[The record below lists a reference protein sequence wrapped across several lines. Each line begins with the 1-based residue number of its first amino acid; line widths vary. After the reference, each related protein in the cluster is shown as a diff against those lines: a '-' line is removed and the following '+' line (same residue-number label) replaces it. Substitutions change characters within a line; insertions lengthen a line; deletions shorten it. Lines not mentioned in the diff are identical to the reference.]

1 MSPHRTSNRPCD
13 SYRAHRIERYLPRLF
28 LHRIFL
34 HRISRALRC
43 LLLLFAL
50 GAGHTACG
58 LRCHAQSLSD
68 RIEPLIAK
76 HAGKVCVAIKHLE
89 TGEAFL
95 HRPQEVVPTASLIK
109 FPVMIEYYRQVD
121 AGMLSGD
128 RMVTLT
134 QEDKVPGSGI
144 LTDHFLNSTV
154 LPLETIN
161 HLMITYSD
169 NTATNLVL
177 DQIGIANVAKTMQ
190 QLGLPETQ
198 IHSKVFRRDTSIAQ
212 DRSQKYGLGSTTAAD
227 MLSLLEQLHARKLVS
242 QQASD
247 RMMTHLLSC
256 DDKTKLLR
264 FLPKEVKGY
273 HKTGAVNECRTD
285 AGLFETPSGWIVM
298 VCLTCENQD
307 KSWGDSNAAEIL
319 CGRIAQ
325 ETYEHFHPIPQDQF
339 QSQELKLGANGPLV
353 EALQLALN
361 EKLSPTPNLSVDGDF
376 GGMTEQAVARF
387 RRENGLEEIG
397 VVDASVWERLGEI
410 ELNPA
415 PTQAIETLSELLPND
430 FSDGVPSVSC
440 KAWALG
446 DARTG
451 KLLAGDRQDEP
462 LDIAS
467 TTKMMTAL
475 LIAQEFQS
483 DPSLLVQSITF
494 SKRADQTP
502 GSSSTVRA
510 GESIRLKDA
519 FYGLMLPSGN
529 DASVALAE
537 WYGQRKVAGERKLD
551 PLNLFVDAMNEQASK
566 LGMSHSTFRNPH
578 GITHPEH
585 KSSCVDLITLA
596 RELMKFPFVMEVVQT
611 RRYSCLVKGQEGYTR
626 RLSWTNSNQLLDRQG
641 YLGFKT
647 GTTDAAGA
655 CLVSLSHH
663 QDTET
668 IAVVLGSS
676 GSAARYSDSRNLHRW
691 SWTLDR
697 K

>member
-1 MSPHRTSNRPCD
+1 MIHPPN
-13 SYRAHRIERYLPRLF
+13 ARY
-28 LHRIFL
+28 
-34 HRISRALRC
+34 
-43 LLLLFAL
+43 LFAL
-50 GAGHTACG
+50 R
-58 LRCHAQSLSD
+58 LRWAVRILCALAAWQLATEPPAHAQSLSE

-76 HAGKVCVAIKHLE
+76 HQGTVCVAIKHLA
-89 TGEAFL
+89 TGETFF

-121 AGMLSGD
+121 AGKLSGD

-144 LTDHFLNSTV
+144 LTDHFANSSV

-161 HLMITYSD
+161 HLMIAFSD

-242 QQASD
+242 PEASE
-247 RMMTHLLSC
+247 RMLTHLLSC

-264 FLPKEVKGY
+264 FLPKEIKGY
-273 HKTGAVNECRTD
+273 HKTGAVNESRTD
-285 AGLFETPSGWIVM
+285 AGLLDTPSGWIAM
-298 VCLTCENQD
+298 VCLTSENQD

-325 ETYEHFHPIPQDQF
+325 ETYEHFHPIPQDQVEP
-339 QSQELKLGANGPLV
+339 QVLKLGANGPLV
-353 EALQLALN
+353 EALQSALN
-361 EKLSPTPNLSVDGDF
+361 QKLNPSPNLSVDGDF

-387 RRENGLEEIG
+387 RSENGLDAVG
-397 VVDASVWERLGEI
+397 FVDSKVWDKLGEI
-410 ELNPA
+410 SLDPNPI
-415 PTQAIETLSELLPND
+415 PTPEPLAELLP
-430 FSDGVPSVSC
+430 SDANGTPIVSC
-440 KAWALG
+440 KAWAVA

-451 KLLAGDRQDEP
+451 KIIAGDRQDVP

-467 TTKMMTAL
+467 TTKMMTVL
-475 LIAQEFQS
+475 LIAKEIQN
-483 DPSLLVQSITF
+483 DPNVLEESISF
-494 SKRADQTP
+494 SKRADQTI
-502 GSSSTVRA
+502 GSSATVRA

-519 FYGLMLPSGN
+519 LYGLMLPSGN

-537 WYGQRKVAGERKLD
+537 WYGLRKGAAERKLD
-551 PLNLFVDAMNEQASK
+551 PLNLFIDAMNEQATELK
-566 LGMSHSTFRNPH
+566 MNQSTFRNTH
-578 GITHPEH
+578 GLTHPEH
-585 KSSCVDLITLA
+585 KSSCADLITLA
-596 RELMKFPFVMEVVQT
+596 RELMKFPLVMEIVQT
-611 RRYSCLVKGQEGYTR
+611 RQYSCTVKGQEGYTR
-626 RLSWTNSNQLLDRQG
+626 RLNWTNTNQLLDRQG

-655 CLVSLSHH
+655 CLVSLSRME
-663 QDTET
+663 DNET
-668 IAVVLGSS
+668 IVVVLGSS

-697 K
+697 N

>member
-1 MSPHRTSNRPCD
+1 MIHPPN
-13 SYRAHRIERYLPRLF
+13 ARY
-28 LHRIFL
+28 
-34 HRISRALRC
+34 
-43 LLLLFAL
+43 LFAL
-50 GAGHTACG
+50 R
-58 LRCHAQSLSD
+58 LRWAVPLLCALAAWQLAPEPPALAQSLSE

-76 HAGKVCVAIKHLE
+76 HQGTVCVAIKHLA
-89 TGEAFL
+89 TGETFF
-95 HRPQEVVPTASLIK
+95 HRPQDVVPTASLIK

-121 AGMLSGD
+121 AGKLSGD

-144 LTDHFLNSTV
+144 LTDHFANSSV

-161 HLMITYSD
+161 HLMIAFSD

-242 QQASD
+242 PEASE
-247 RMMTHLLSC
+247 RMLAHLLSC

-264 FLPKEVKGY
+264 FLPKEIKGY
-273 HKTGAVNECRTD
+273 HKTGAVNESRTD
-285 AGLFETPSGWIVM
+285 AGLLDTPSGWIAM
-298 VCLTCENQD
+298 VCLTSENQD
-307 KSWGDSNAAEIL
+307 KSWGDSNTAEIL

-325 ETYEHFHPIPQDQF
+325 ETYEHFHPIPHDQLE
-339 QSQELKLGANGPLV
+339 SQELKLGANGPLV
-353 EALQLALN
+353 EALQTALN
-361 EKLSPTPNLSVDGDF
+361 QKLNPSPNLSVDGDF

-387 RRENGLEEIG
+387 RSENGLDAVG
-397 VVDASVWERLGEI
+397 LVDSKVWDKLGEI
-410 ELNPA
+410 SLDPNPI
-415 PTQAIETLSELLPND
+415 PTPEPLAELLP
-430 FSDGVPSVSC
+430 SDANGTPILSC
-440 KAWALG
+440 KAWAVA

-451 KLLAGDRQDEP
+451 RILAGDRQDVP

-467 TTKMMTAL
+467 TTKMMTVL
-475 LIAQEFQS
+475 LIAKEIQN
-483 DPSLLVQSITF
+483 DPNVLEESISF
-494 SKRADQTP
+494 SKRADQTI
-502 GSSSTVRA
+502 GSSATVRA

-519 FYGLMLPSGN
+519 LYGLMLPSGN

-537 WYGQRKVAGERKLD
+537 WYGLRKGAAERKLD
-551 PLNLFVDAMNEQASK
+551 PLKLFIDAMNEQATELK
-566 LGMSHSTFRNPH
+566 MNQSTFRNTH
-578 GITHPEH
+578 GLTHPEH
-585 KSSCVDLITLA
+585 KSSCADLITLA
-596 RELMKFPFVMEVVQT
+596 RELMKFPLVMEIVQT
-611 RRYSCLVKGQEGYTR
+611 RQYSCTVKGQEGYTR
-626 RLSWTNSNQLLDRQG
+626 RLSWTNTNQLLDRQG

-655 CLVSLSHH
+655 CLVSLSRIE
-663 QDTET
+663 DNET
-668 IAVVLGSS
+668 IVVVLGSS

-697 K
+697 N

>member
-1 MSPHRTSNRPCD
+1 MIHPPN
-13 SYRAHRIERYLPRLF
+13 ARY
-28 LHRIFL
+28 
-34 HRISRALRC
+34 
-43 LLLLFAL
+43 LFAL
-50 GAGHTACG
+50 RFRWAVRLLCA
-58 LRCHAQSLSD
+58 LAAWQLVPEPPAHAQSLSE

-76 HAGKVCVAIKHLE
+76 HQGTVCVAIKHLA
-89 TGEAFL
+89 TGETFF

-121 AGMLSGD
+121 AGKLSGD

-144 LTDHFLNSTV
+144 LTDHFANSSV

-161 HLMITYSD
+161 HLMIAFSD

-190 QLGLPETQ
+190 QFGLPETQ

-242 QQASD
+242 PEASE
-247 RMMTHLLSC
+247 RMLAHLLSC

-264 FLPKEVKGY
+264 FLPKEIKGY
-273 HKTGAVNECRTD
+273 HKTGAVNESRTD
-285 AGLFETPSGWIVM
+285 AGLLDTPSGWIAM
-298 VCLTCENQD
+298 VCLTSENQD

-325 ETYEHFHPIPQDQF
+325 ETYEHFHPIPQDQVEP
-339 QSQELKLGANGPLV
+339 QELKLGANGPLV
-353 EALQLALN
+353 EALQTALN
-361 EKLSPTPNLSVDGDF
+361 QKLNPSPNLSVDGDF

-387 RRENGLEEIG
+387 RSENGLDAVG
-397 VVDASVWERLGEI
+397 LVDSKVWDKLGEI
-410 ELNPA
+410 SLDPNPV
-415 PTQAIETLSELLPND
+415 PTPEPLAELLP
-430 FSDGVPSVSC
+430 SDANGTPIVSC
-440 KAWALG
+440 KAWAVA

-451 KLLAGDRQDEP
+451 RIIAGDRQDVP

-475 LIAQEFQS
+475 LIAKEIQN
-483 DPSLLVQSITF
+483 DPNVLEESISF
-494 SKRADQTP
+494 SKRADQTI
-502 GSSSTVRA
+502 GSSATVRA

-519 FYGLMLPSGN
+519 LYGLMLPSGN

-537 WYGQRKVAGERKLD
+537 WYGLRKSAAERKLD
-551 PLNLFVDAMNEQASK
+551 PLKLFIDAMNEQANELK
-566 LGMSHSTFRNPH
+566 MNQSTFRNTH
-578 GITHPEH
+578 GLTHPEH
-585 KSSCVDLITLA
+585 KSSCADLITLA
-596 RELMKFPFVMEVVQT
+596 RELMKFPLVMEIVQT
-611 RRYSCLVKGQEGYTR
+611 RQYSCTVKGQEGYTR
-626 RLSWTNSNQLLDRQG
+626 RLSWTNTNQLLDRQG

-663 QDTET
+663 QQTET
-668 IAVVLGSS
+668 IVVVLGSS

-697 K
+697 N

>member
-1 MSPHRTSNRPCD
+1 MTHHLSTRYFFPLNFFTLSLRWAVGLLCALAACQVAHVSP
-13 SYRAHRIERYLPRLF
+13 A
-28 LHRIFL
+28 
-34 HRISRALRC
+34 
-43 LLLLFAL
+43 
-50 GAGHTACG
+50 
-58 LRCHAQSLSD
+58 HAQSLSE

-76 HAGKVCVAIKHLE
+76 HQGTVCVAVKHLA
-89 TGEAFL
+89 TGETFF

-121 AGMLSGD
+121 AGKLSGD

-144 LTDHFLNSTV
+144 LTDHFANSSV

-161 HLMITYSD
+161 HLMIAFSD

-177 DQIGIANVAKTMQ
+177 DQIGIPNVAKTMQ

-242 QQASD
+242 PEASE
-247 RMMTHLLSC
+247 RMLTHLFSC

-264 FLPKEVKGY
+264 FLPKEIKGY
-273 HKTGAVNECRTD
+273 HKTGAVNESRTD
-285 AGLFETPSGWIVM
+285 AGLFDTPSGWIAM
-298 VCLTCENQD
+298 VCLTSENQD

-325 ETYEHFHPIPQDQF
+325 ETYEHFHPIPQDHVEPQV
-339 QSQELKLGANGPLV
+339 LKLGANGPLV
-353 EALQLALN
+353 EALQSALN
-361 EKLSPTPNLSVDGDF
+361 QKLNPSPNLSVDGDF

-387 RRENGLEEIG
+387 RSENGLDAVG
-397 VVDASVWERLGEI
+397 LVDSKVWDKLGEI
-410 ELNPA
+410 SLDPNPI
-415 PTQAIETLSELLPND
+415 PTPEPLAELLP
-430 FSDGVPSVSC
+430 SDANGTPIVSC
-440 KAWALG
+440 KAWAVA

-451 KLLAGDRQDEP
+451 RILAGDRQDVP

-475 LIAQEFQS
+475 LIAKEIQN
-483 DPSLLVQSITF
+483 DPSVLEESIAF
-494 SKRADQTP
+494 SQRADQTI
-502 GSSSTVRA
+502 GSSATVRA

-519 FYGLMLPSGN
+519 LYGLMLPSGN

-537 WYGQRKVAGERKLD
+537 WYGLRKGAAERKLD
-551 PLNLFVDAMNEQASK
+551 PLKLFIDAMNEQSTELK
-566 LGMSHSTFRNPH
+566 MNQSTFRNTH
-578 GITHPEH
+578 GLTHTEH
-585 KSSCVDLITLA
+585 KSSCADLITLA
-596 RELMKFPFVMEVVQT
+596 RELMKFPLVMEIVQT
-611 RRYSCLVKGQEGYTR
+611 RQYSCTVKGQEGYTR
-626 RLSWTNSNQLLDRQG
+626 RVSWTNTNQLLDRQG

-655 CLVSLSHH
+655 CLVSLSRH
-663 QDTET
+663 QETET
-668 IAVVLGSS
+668 IVVVLGSS

-697 K
+697 N

>member
-1 MSPHRTSNRPCD
+1 MIHPHN
-13 SYRAHRIERYLPRLF
+13 ARYLFAQRLRWAVG
-28 LHRIFL
+28 LL
-34 HRISRALRC
+34 CAL
-43 LLLLFAL
+43 A
-50 GAGHTACG
+50 ACQVAHVSPA
-58 LRCHAQSLSD
+58 HAQSLSE

-76 HAGKVCVAIKHLE
+76 HQGTVCVAIKHLA
-89 TGEAFL
+89 TGETLF

-121 AGMLSGD
+121 AGKLSGD

-144 LTDHFLNSTV
+144 LTDHFANSSV

-161 HLMITYSD
+161 HLMIAFSD

-242 QQASD
+242 PEASE
-247 RMMTHLLSC
+247 RMLTHLLSC

-264 FLPKEVKGY
+264 FLPKEIKGY
-273 HKTGAVNECRTD
+273 HKTGAVNESRTD
-285 AGLFETPSGWIVM
+285 AGLFDTPSGWIAM
-298 VCLTCENQD
+298 VCLTSENQD

-325 ETYEHFHPIPQDQF
+325 ETYEHFHPIPHDQLEP
-339 QSQELKLGANGPLV
+339 QELKLGANGPLV
-353 EALQLALN
+353 EALQTALN
-361 EKLSPTPNLSVDGDF
+361 QKLNPSPNLSVDGDF

-387 RRENGLEEIG
+387 RSENGLDAVG
-397 VVDASVWERLGEI
+397 LVDSKVWDKLGEI
-410 ELNPA
+410 SLDPNPI
-415 PTQAIETLSELLPND
+415 PTPEPLAELLP
-430 FSDGVPSVSC
+430 SDANGTPIVSC
-440 KAWALG
+440 KAWAVA

-451 KLLAGDRQDEP
+451 KIIAGDRQDVP

-467 TTKMMTAL
+467 TTKMMTVL
-475 LIAQEFQS
+475 LIAKEIQN
-483 DPSLLVQSITF
+483 DPNVLEESISF
-494 SKRADQTP
+494 SKRADQTI
-502 GSSSTVRA
+502 GSSATVRA

-519 FYGLMLPSGN
+519 LYGLMLPSGN

-537 WYGQRKVAGERKLD
+537 WYGLRKGAAERKLD
-551 PLNLFVDAMNEQASK
+551 PLKLFIDAMNEQATQ
-566 LGMSHSTFRNPH
+566 LQMNQSTFRNTH
-578 GITHPEH
+578 GLTHPEH
-585 KSSCVDLITLA
+585 KSSCADLITLA
-596 RELMKFPFVMEVVQT
+596 RELMKFPLVMEIVQT
-611 RRYSCLVKGQEGYTR
+611 RQYSCTVKGQEGYTR
-626 RLSWTNSNQLLDRQG
+626 RLSWTNTNQLLDRQG

-655 CLVSLSHH
+655 CLVSLSRLE
-663 QDTET
+663 DNET

-691 SWTLDR
+691 SWSLDR
-697 K
+697 N

>member
-1 MSPHRTSNRPCD
+1 MIHPPN
-13 SYRAHRIERYLPRLF
+13 ARY
-28 LHRIFL
+28 
-34 HRISRALRC
+34 
-43 LLLLFAL
+43 LFAL
-50 GAGHTACG
+50 R
-58 LRCHAQSLSD
+58 LRWAVRLLCALAAWQLAPEPPAHAQSLSE

-76 HAGKVCVAIKHLE
+76 HQGTVCVAIKHLA
-89 TGEAFL
+89 TGETFF

-121 AGMLSGD
+121 AGKLSGD

-144 LTDHFLNSTV
+144 LTDHFANSSV

-161 HLMITYSD
+161 HLMIAFSD

-242 QQASD
+242 PEASE
-247 RMMTHLLSC
+247 RMLAHLLSC

-264 FLPKEVKGY
+264 FLPKEIKGY
-273 HKTGAVNECRTD
+273 HKTGAVNESRTD
-285 AGLFETPSGWIVM
+285 AGLFDTPSGWIAM
-298 VCLTCENQD
+298 VCLTSENQD

-325 ETYEHFHPIPQDQF
+325 ETYEHFHPIPHDQLEP
-339 QSQELKLGANGPLV
+339 QELKLGANGPLV
-353 EALQLALN
+353 EALQTALN
-361 EKLSPTPNLSVDGDF
+361 QKLNPSPNLSVDGDF

-387 RRENGLEEIG
+387 RSENGLDAVG
-397 VVDASVWERLGEI
+397 FVDSKVWDKLGEI
-410 ELNPA
+410 SLDPNPI
-415 PTQAIETLSELLPND
+415 PTPEPLAELLP
-430 FSDGVPSVSC
+430 SDANGTPIVSC
-440 KAWALG
+440 KAWAVA

-451 KLLAGDRQDEP
+451 KILAGDRQDVP
-462 LDIAS
+462 LDFAS
-467 TTKMMTAL
+467 TTKMMTVL
-475 LIAQEFQS
+475 LIAKEIQN
-483 DPSLLVQSITF
+483 DPSVLEESISF
-494 SKRADQTP
+494 SKRADQTI
-502 GSSSTVRA
+502 GSSATVRA

-519 FYGLMLPSGN
+519 LYGLMLPSGN

-537 WYGQRKVAGERKLD
+537 WYGLRKGAAERKLD
-551 PLNLFVDAMNEQASK
+551 PLKLFIDAMNEQATELK
-566 LGMSHSTFRNPH
+566 MNHSTFRNTH
-578 GITHPEH
+578 GLTHPEH
-585 KSSCVDLITLA
+585 KSSCADLITLA
-596 RELMKFPFVMEVVQT
+596 RELMKFPLVMEIVQT
-611 RRYSCLVKGQEGYTR
+611 RQYSCTVKGQEGYTR
-626 RLSWTNSNQLLDRQG
+626 RLSWTNTNQLLDRQG

-655 CLVSLSHH
+655 CLVSLSRME
-663 QDTET
+663 DDET
-668 IAVVLGSS
+668 IVVVLGSS

-697 K
+697 N

>member
-1 MSPHRTSNRPCD
+1 MIHPPN
-13 SYRAHRIERYLPRLF
+13 ARY
-28 LHRIFL
+28 
-34 HRISRALRC
+34 
-43 LLLLFAL
+43 LFAL
-50 GAGHTACG
+50 R
-58 LRCHAQSLSD
+58 LRWAVRILCALAAWQLAPEPPAHAQSLSE

-76 HAGKVCVAIKHLE
+76 HQGTVCVAIKHLA
-89 TGEAFL
+89 TGETFF

-121 AGMLSGD
+121 AGKLSGD

-144 LTDHFLNSTV
+144 LTDHFANSSV

-161 HLMITYSD
+161 HLMIAFSD

-177 DQIGIANVAKTMQ
+177 DQIGIPNVAKTMQ

-242 QQASD
+242 PEASE
-247 RMMTHLLSC
+247 RMLAHLLSC

-264 FLPKEVKGY
+264 FLPKEIKGY
-273 HKTGAVNECRTD
+273 HKTGAVNESRTD
-285 AGLFETPSGWIVM
+285 AGLFDTPSGWIAM
-298 VCLTCENQD
+298 VCLTSENQD

-325 ETYEHFHPIPQDQF
+325 ETYEHFHPIPQDHVEP
-339 QSQELKLGANGPLV
+339 QELKLGANGPLV
-353 EALQLALN
+353 EALQSALN
-361 EKLSPTPNLSVDGDF
+361 QKLNPSPNLSVDGDF

-387 RRENGLEEIG
+387 RRENGLDAVG
-397 VVDASVWERLGEI
+397 LVDSKVWDKLGEI
-410 ELNPA
+410 SLDPNPI
-415 PTQAIETLSELLPND
+415 PTPEPLAELLP
-430 FSDGVPSVSC
+430 SDANGTPIVSC
-440 KAWALG
+440 KAWAVAN
-446 DARTG
+446 ARTG
-451 KLLAGDRQDEP
+451 RIIAGDRQDVP

-467 TTKMMTAL
+467 TTKMMTVL
-475 LIAQEFQS
+475 LIAKEIQN
-483 DPSLLVQSITF
+483 DPNVLEESISF
-494 SKRADQTP
+494 SQRADQTI
-502 GSSSTVRA
+502 GSSATVRA

-519 FYGLMLPSGN
+519 LYGLMLPSGN

-537 WYGQRKVAGERKLD
+537 WYGLRKGAAERKLD
-551 PLNLFVDAMNEQASK
+551 PLKLFIDAMNEQATELK
-566 LGMSHSTFRNPH
+566 MNHSTFRNTH
-578 GITHPEH
+578 GLTHPEH
-585 KSSCVDLITLA
+585 KSSCADLITLA
-596 RELMKFPFVMEVVQT
+596 RELMKFPLVMEIVQT
-611 RRYSCLVKGQEGYTR
+611 RQYSCTVKGQEGYTR
-626 RLSWTNSNQLLDRQG
+626 RLSWTNTNQLLDRKG

-655 CLVSLSHH
+655 CLVSLSRME
-663 QDTET
+663 DNET
-668 IAVVLGSS
+668 IVVVLGSS

-697 K
+697 N

>member
-1 MSPHRTSNRPCD
+1 MIHPPN
-13 SYRAHRIERYLPRLF
+13 ARY
-28 LHRIFL
+28 
-34 HRISRALRC
+34 
-43 LLLLFAL
+43 LFAL
-50 GAGHTACG
+50 RFRWAVRLLCA
-58 LRCHAQSLSD
+58 LAAWQLAPEPPALAQSLSE

-76 HAGKVCVAIKHLE
+76 HQGTVCVAIKHLA
-89 TGEAFL
+89 TGETFF

-121 AGMLSGD
+121 AGKLSGD

-144 LTDHFLNSTV
+144 LTDHFANSSV

-161 HLMITYSD
+161 HLMIAFSD

-177 DQIGIANVAKTMQ
+177 DQIGIANVAKNMQ

-242 QQASD
+242 PEASE
-247 RMMTHLLSC
+247 RMLAHLLSC

-264 FLPKEVKGY
+264 FLPKEIKGY
-273 HKTGAVNECRTD
+273 HKTGAVNESRTD
-285 AGLFETPSGWIVM
+285 AGLFETPSGWIAM
-298 VCLTCENQD
+298 VCLTSENQD

-325 ETYEHFHPIPQDQF
+325 ETYEHFHPIPQDQVEP
-339 QSQELKLGANGPLV
+339 QELKLGANGPLV
-353 EALQLALN
+353 EALQTALN
-361 EKLSPTPNLSVDGDF
+361 QKLNPSPNLSVDGDF

-387 RRENGLEEIG
+387 RSENGLDAVG
-397 VVDASVWERLGEI
+397 FVDSKVWDKLGEI
-410 ELNPA
+410 SLDPNPI
-415 PTQAIETLSELLPND
+415 PTPEPLAELLP
-430 FSDGVPSVSC
+430 SDANGTPIVSC
-440 KAWALG
+440 KAWAVA

-451 KLLAGDRQDEP
+451 RIIAGDRQDVP

-475 LIAQEFQS
+475 LIAKEIQN
-483 DPSLLVQSITF
+483 DPNVLEESISF
-494 SKRADQTP
+494 SKRADQTI
-502 GSSSTVRA
+502 GSSATVRA

-519 FYGLMLPSGN
+519 LYGLMLPSGN

-537 WYGQRKVAGERKLD
+537 WYGLRKGAAERKLD
-551 PLNLFVDAMNEQASK
+551 PLKLFIDAMNEQATELK
-566 LGMSHSTFRNPH
+566 MNQSTFRNTH
-578 GITHPEH
+578 GLTHPEH
-585 KSSCVDLITLA
+585 KSSCADLITLA
-596 RELMKFPFVMEVVQT
+596 RELMTFPLVMEIVQT
-611 RRYSCLVKGQEGYTR
+611 RQYSCTVKGQEGYTR
-626 RLSWTNSNQLLDRQG
+626 RLSWTNTNQLLDRQG

-655 CLVSLSHH
+655 CLVSLSRIE
-663 QDTET
+663 DNET
-668 IAVVLGSS
+668 IVVVLGSS

-697 K
+697 N

>member
-1 MSPHRTSNRPCD
+1 MIHPPN
-13 SYRAHRIERYLPRLF
+13 ARY
-28 LHRIFL
+28 
-34 HRISRALRC
+34 
-43 LLLLFAL
+43 LFAL
-50 GAGHTACG
+50 R
-58 LRCHAQSLSD
+58 LRWAVRLLSALAAWQLAPELPAHAQSLSE

-76 HAGKVCVAIKHLE
+76 HQGTVCVAIKHLA
-89 TGEAFL
+89 TGETFF

-121 AGMLSGD
+121 AGKLSGD

-144 LTDHFLNSTV
+144 LTDHFANSSV

-161 HLMITYSD
+161 HLMIAFSD

-242 QQASD
+242 PEASE
-247 RMMTHLLSC
+247 RMLAHLLSC

-264 FLPKEVKGY
+264 FLPKEIKGY
-273 HKTGAVNECRTD
+273 HKTGAVNESRTD
-285 AGLFETPSGWIVM
+285 AGLFDTPSGWIAM
-298 VCLTCENQD
+298 VCLTSENQD
-307 KSWGDSNAAEIL
+307 ISWGDSNAAEIL

-325 ETYEHFHPIPQDQF
+325 ETYEHFHPIPQDQLEP
-339 QSQELKLGANGPLV
+339 QVLKLGANGPLV
-353 EALQLALN
+353 EALQTALN
-361 EKLSPTPNLSVDGDF
+361 QKLNPSPNLSVDGDF

-387 RRENGLEEIG
+387 RSENGLDAVG
-397 VVDASVWERLGEI
+397 FVDSKVWDKLGEI
-410 ELNPA
+410 SLDPNPI
-415 PTQAIETLSELLPND
+415 PTPEPLAELLP
-430 FSDGVPSVSC
+430 SDANGTPIVSC
-440 KAWALG
+440 KAWAVA

-451 KLLAGDRQDEP
+451 KIIAGDRQDVP

-467 TTKMMTAL
+467 TTKMMTVL
-475 LIAQEFQS
+475 LIAKEIQN
-483 DPSLLVQSITF
+483 DPNVLEESISF
-494 SKRADQTP
+494 SKRADQTI
-502 GSSSTVRA
+502 GSSATVRA

-519 FYGLMLPSGN
+519 LYGLMLPSGN
-529 DASVALAE
+529 DASIALAE
-537 WYGQRKVAGERKLD
+537 WYGLRKGAAERKLD
-551 PLNLFVDAMNEQASK
+551 PLKLFIDAMNEQATELK
-566 LGMSHSTFRNPH
+566 MNHSTFRNTH
-578 GITHPEH
+578 GLTHPEH
-585 KSSCVDLITLA
+585 KSSCADLITLA
-596 RELMKFPFVMEVVQT
+596 RELMKFPLVMEIVQT
-611 RRYSCLVKGQEGYTR
+611 RQYSCTVKGQEGYTR
-626 RLSWTNSNQLLDRQG
+626 RLSWTNTNQLLDRQG

-655 CLVSLSHH
+655 CLVSLSRME
-663 QDTET
+663 DDET
-668 IAVVLGSS
+668 IVVVLGSS

-697 K
+697 N

>member
-1 MSPHRTSNRPCD
+1 MIHPPN
-13 SYRAHRIERYLPRLF
+13 ARY
-28 LHRIFL
+28 
-34 HRISRALRC
+34 
-43 LLLLFAL
+43 LFAL
-50 GAGHTACG
+50 R
-58 LRCHAQSLSD
+58 LRWAVRILCALAAWQLAPEPPAHAQSLSE

-76 HAGKVCVAIKHLE
+76 HQGTVCVAIKHLA
-89 TGEAFL
+89 TGETFF

-121 AGMLSGD
+121 AGKLSGD

-144 LTDHFLNSTV
+144 LTDHFANSSV

-161 HLMITYSD
+161 HLMIAFSD

-177 DQIGIANVAKTMQ
+177 DQIGIPNVAKTMQ

-242 QQASD
+242 PEASE
-247 RMMTHLLSC
+247 RMLAHLLSC

-264 FLPKEVKGY
+264 FLPKEIKGY
-273 HKTGAVNECRTD
+273 HKTGAVNESRTD
-285 AGLFETPSGWIVM
+285 AGLFDTPSGWIAM
-298 VCLTCENQD
+298 VCLTSENQD

-325 ETYEHFHPIPQDQF
+325 ETYEHFHPIPQDHVEP
-339 QSQELKLGANGPLV
+339 QELKLGANGPLV
-353 EALQLALN
+353 EALQSALN
-361 EKLSPTPNLSVDGDF
+361 QKLNPSPNLSVDGDF

-387 RRENGLEEIG
+387 RRENGLDAVG
-397 VVDASVWERLGEI
+397 LVDSKVWDKLGEI
-410 ELNPA
+410 SLDPNPI
-415 PTQAIETLSELLPND
+415 PTPEPLAELLP
-430 FSDGVPSVSC
+430 SDANGTPIVSC
-440 KAWALG
+440 KAWAVAN
-446 DARTG
+446 ARTG
-451 KLLAGDRQDEP
+451 RIIAGDRQDVP

-467 TTKMMTAL
+467 TTKMMTVL
-475 LIAQEFQS
+475 LIAKEIQN
-483 DPSLLVQSITF
+483 DPNVLEESISF
-494 SKRADQTP
+494 SQRADQTI
-502 GSSSTVRA
+502 GSSATVRA

-519 FYGLMLPSGN
+519 LYGLMLPSGN

-537 WYGQRKVAGERKLD
+537 WYGLRKGAAERKLD
-551 PLNLFVDAMNEQASK
+551 PLKLFIDAMNEQATELK
-566 LGMSHSTFRNPH
+566 MNQSTFRNTH
-578 GITHPEH
+578 GLTHPEH
-585 KSSCVDLITLA
+585 KSSCADLITLA
-596 RELMKFPFVMEVVQT
+596 RELMKFPLVMEIVQT
-611 RRYSCLVKGQEGYTR
+611 RQYSCTVKGQEGYTR
-626 RLSWTNSNQLLDRQG
+626 RLSWTNTNQLLDRKG

-655 CLVSLSHH
+655 CLVSLSRME
-663 QDTET
+663 DNET
-668 IAVVLGSS
+668 IVVVLGSS

-697 K
+697 N

>member
-1 MSPHRTSNRPCD
+1 MIHPPN
-13 SYRAHRIERYLPRLF
+13 ARY
-28 LHRIFL
+28 
-34 HRISRALRC
+34 
-43 LLLLFAL
+43 LFAL
-50 GAGHTACG
+50 RFRWAVRLLCA
-58 LRCHAQSLSD
+58 LAAWQLAPEPPALAQSLSE

-76 HAGKVCVAIKHLE
+76 HQGTVCVAIKHLA
-89 TGEAFL
+89 TGETFF

-121 AGMLSGD
+121 AGKLSGD

-144 LTDHFLNSTV
+144 LTDHFANSSV

-161 HLMITYSD
+161 HLMIAFSD

-177 DQIGIANVAKTMQ
+177 DQIGIANVAKNMQ

-242 QQASD
+242 PEASE
-247 RMMTHLLSC
+247 RMLAHLLSC

-264 FLPKEVKGY
+264 FLPKEIKGY
-273 HKTGAVNECRTD
+273 HKTGAVNESRTD
-285 AGLFETPSGWIVM
+285 AGLFETPSGWIAM
-298 VCLTCENQD
+298 VCLTSENQD

-325 ETYEHFHPIPQDQF
+325 ETFEHFHPIPHDQVEP
-339 QSQELKLGANGPLV
+339 QVLKLGANGPLV
-353 EALQLALN
+353 EALQSALN
-361 EKLSPTPNLSVDGDF
+361 QKLNPSPNLSVDGDF

-387 RRENGLEEIG
+387 RSENGLDAVG
-397 VVDASVWERLGEI
+397 FVDSKVWDKLGEI
-410 ELNPA
+410 SLDPNPI
-415 PTQAIETLSELLPND
+415 PTPEPLAELLP
-430 FSDGVPSVSC
+430 SDANGTPIVSC
-440 KAWALG
+440 KAWAVA

-451 KLLAGDRQDEP
+451 RILAGDRQDVP

-475 LIAQEFQS
+475 LIAKEIQN
-483 DPSLLVQSITF
+483 DPNVLEESISF
-494 SKRADQTP
+494 SKRADQTI
-502 GSSSTVRA
+502 GSSATVRA

-519 FYGLMLPSGN
+519 LYGLMLPSGN

-537 WYGQRKVAGERKLD
+537 WYGLRKGAAERKLD
-551 PLNLFVDAMNEQASK
+551 PLKLFIDAMNEQATELK
-566 LGMSHSTFRNPH
+566 MNQSTFRNTH
-578 GITHPEH
+578 GLTHPEH
-585 KSSCVDLITLA
+585 KSSCADLITLA
-596 RELMKFPFVMEVVQT
+596 RELMTFPLVMEIVQT
-611 RRYSCLVKGQEGYTR
+611 RQYSCTVKGQEGYTR
-626 RLSWTNSNQLLDRQG
+626 RLSWTNTNQLLDRQG

-655 CLVSLSHH
+655 CLVSLSRIE
-663 QDTET
+663 DNET
-668 IAVVLGSS
+668 IVVVLGSS

-697 K
+697 N

>member
-1 MSPHRTSNRPCD
+1 MIHPHN
-13 SYRAHRIERYLPRLF
+13 ARYLFAQRLRWAVG
-28 LHRIFL
+28 LL
-34 HRISRALRC
+34 CALAAWQ
-43 LLLLFAL
+43 LAPEPP
-50 GAGHTACG
+50 A
-58 LRCHAQSLSD
+58 HAQSLSE

-76 HAGKVCVAIKHLE
+76 HQGTVCVAIKHLA
-89 TGEAFL
+89 TGETFF

-121 AGMLSGD
+121 AGKLSGD

-144 LTDHFLNSTV
+144 LTDHFANSSV

-161 HLMITYSD
+161 HLMIAFSD

-242 QQASD
+242 PEASE
-247 RMMTHLLSC
+247 RMLTHLLSC

-264 FLPKEVKGY
+264 FLPKEIKGY
-273 HKTGAVNECRTD
+273 HKTGAVNESRTD
-285 AGLFETPSGWIVM
+285 AGLFDTPSGWIAM
-298 VCLTCENQD
+298 VCLTSENQD

-325 ETYEHFHPIPQDQF
+325 ETYEHFHPIPHDQLEP
-339 QSQELKLGANGPLV
+339 QELKLGANGPLV
-353 EALQLALN
+353 EALQTALN
-361 EKLSPTPNLSVDGDF
+361 QKLNPSPNLSVDGDF

-387 RRENGLEEIG
+387 RSENGLDAVG
-397 VVDASVWERLGEI
+397 LVDSKVWDKLGEI
-410 ELNPA
+410 SLDPNPI
-415 PTQAIETLSELLPND
+415 PTPEPLAELLP
-430 FSDGVPSVSC
+430 SDANGTPIVSC
-440 KAWALG
+440 KAWAVA

-451 KLLAGDRQDEP
+451 KIIAGDRQDVP

-467 TTKMMTAL
+467 TTKMMTVL
-475 LIAQEFQS
+475 LIAKEIQN
-483 DPSLLVQSITF
+483 DPSVLEESISF
-494 SKRADQTP
+494 SKRADQTI
-502 GSSSTVRA
+502 GSSATVRA

-519 FYGLMLPSGN
+519 LYGLMLPSGN

-537 WYGQRKVAGERKLD
+537 WYGLRKSAAERKLD
-551 PLNLFVDAMNEQASK
+551 PLKLFIDAMNEQATELK
-566 LGMSHSTFRNPH
+566 MNQSTFRNTH
-578 GITHPEH
+578 GLTHPEH
-585 KSSCVDLITLA
+585 KSSCADLITLA
-596 RELMKFPFVMEVVQT
+596 RELMKFPLVMEIVQT
-611 RRYSCLVKGQEGYTR
+611 RQYSCTVKGQEGYTR
-626 RLSWTNSNQLLDRQG
+626 RLSWTNTNQLLDRQG

-655 CLVSLSHH
+655 CLVSLSRIE
-663 QDTET
+663 DNET
-668 IAVVLGSS
+668 IVVVLGSS

-697 K
+697 N

>member
-1 MSPHRTSNRPCD
+1 MIHPSN
-13 SYRAHRIERYLPRLF
+13 ARY
-28 LHRIFL
+28 
-34 HRISRALRC
+34 
-43 LLLLFAL
+43 LFAL
-50 GAGHTACG
+50 R
-58 LRCHAQSLSD
+58 LRWAVRLLSALAAWQLAPEPPAHAQSLSE

-76 HAGKVCVAIKHLE
+76 HQGTVCVAIKHLA
-89 TGEAFL
+89 TGETFF

-121 AGMLSGD
+121 AGKLSGD

-144 LTDHFLNSTV
+144 LTDHFANSSV

-161 HLMITYSD
+161 HLMIAFSD

-177 DQIGIANVAKTMQ
+177 DQIGIANVARTMQ

-242 QQASD
+242 PEASE
-247 RMMTHLLSC
+247 RMLSHLLSC

-264 FLPKEVKGY
+264 FLPKEIKGY
-273 HKTGAVNECRTD
+273 HKTGAVNESRTD
-285 AGLFETPSGWIVM
+285 AGLFDTPSGWIAM
-298 VCLTCENQD
+298 VCLTSENQD

-325 ETYEHFHPIPQDQF
+325 ETYEHFHPIPQDQVEP
-339 QSQELKLGANGPLV
+339 QELKLGANGPLV
-353 EALQLALN
+353 EALQTALN
-361 EKLSPTPNLSVDGDF
+361 QKLNPSPNLSVDGDF

-387 RRENGLEEIG
+387 RRENGLDAVG
-397 VVDASVWERLGEI
+397 FVDSKVWDKLGEI
-410 ELNPA
+410 SLDPNTI
-415 PTQAIETLSELLPND
+415 PTPEPLAELLP
-430 FSDGVPSVSC
+430 SDANGTPIVSC
-440 KAWALG
+440 KAWAVA

-451 KLLAGDRQDEP
+451 TILAGDRQDVP

-467 TTKMMTAL
+467 TTKMMTVL
-475 LIAQEFQS
+475 LIAKEIQN
-483 DPSLLVQSITF
+483 DPSVLEESISF
-494 SKRADQTP
+494 SKRADQTI
-502 GSSSTVRA
+502 GSSATVRA

-519 FYGLMLPSGN
+519 LYGLMLPSGN

-537 WYGQRKVAGERKLD
+537 WYGLRKGAAERKLD
-551 PLNLFVDAMNEQASK
+551 PLKLFIDAMNEQATELK
-566 LGMSHSTFRNPH
+566 MNHSTFRNTH
-578 GITHPEH
+578 GLTHPEH
-585 KSSCVDLITLA
+585 KSSCADLITLA
-596 RELMKFPFVMEVVQT
+596 RELMKFPLIMEIVQT
-611 RRYSCLVKGQEGYTR
+611 RQYSCTVKGPEGYTR
-626 RLSWTNSNQLLDRQG
+626 RLSWTNTNQLLDRQG

-663 QDTET
+663 QETDT
-668 IAVVLGSS
+668 IVVVLGSS

-697 K
+697 N

>member
-1 MSPHRTSNRPCD
+1 MIHPPN
-13 SYRAHRIERYLPRLF
+13 ARY
-28 LHRIFL
+28 
-34 HRISRALRC
+34 
-43 LLLLFAL
+43 LFAL
-50 GAGHTACG
+50 R
-58 LRCHAQSLSD
+58 LRWAVRLLCALAALQLAPEPPAHAQSLSE

-76 HAGKVCVAIKHLE
+76 HQGTVCVAIKHLA
-89 TGEAFL
+89 TGETFF

-121 AGMLSGD
+121 AGKLSGD

-144 LTDHFLNSTV
+144 LTDHFANSSV

-161 HLMITYSD
+161 HLMIAFSD

-242 QQASD
+242 PEASE
-247 RMMTHLLSC
+247 RMLSHLLSC

-264 FLPKEVKGY
+264 FLPKEIKAY
-273 HKTGAVNECRTD
+273 HKTGAVNESRTD
-285 AGLFETPSGWIVM
+285 AGLFDTPSGWIAM
-298 VCLTCENQD
+298 VCLTSENQD

-325 ETYEHFHPIPQDQF
+325 ETFEHFHPIPEGQVEP
-339 QSQELKLGANGPLV
+339 QELKLGANGPLV
-353 EALQLALN
+353 EALQTALN
-361 EKLSPTPNLSVDGDF
+361 QKLNPSPNLSVDGDF

-387 RRENGLEEIG
+387 RSENGLDAVG
-397 VVDASVWERLGEI
+397 LVDSKVWDKLGEI
-410 ELNPA
+410 SLDTNPIPIPEPLA
-415 PTQAIETLSELLPND
+415 ELLP
-430 FSDGVPSVSC
+430 SDANGTPIVSC
-440 KAWALG
+440 KAWAVA

-451 KLLAGDRQDEP
+451 KIIAGDRQDVP

-467 TTKMMTAL
+467 TTKMMTVL
-475 LIAQEFQS
+475 LIAKEIQN
-483 DPSLLVQSITF
+483 DPNVLEESISF
-494 SKRADQTP
+494 SKRADQTI
-502 GSSSTVRA
+502 GSSATVRA

-519 FYGLMLPSGN
+519 LYGLMLPSGN

-537 WYGQRKVAGERKLD
+537 WYGLRKGAAERKLD
-551 PLNLFVDAMNEQASK
+551 PLKLFIDAMNEQATELK
-566 LGMSHSTFRNPH
+566 MNQSTFRNTH
-578 GITHPEH
+578 GLTHPEH
-585 KSSCVDLITLA
+585 KSSCADLITLA
-596 RELMKFPFVMEVVQT
+596 RELMKFPLVMEIVQT
-611 RRYSCLVKGQEGYTR
+611 RQYSCTVKGQEGYTR
-626 RLSWTNSNQLLDRQG
+626 RVSWTNTNQLLDRQG

-647 GTTDAAGA
+647 GTTDAAGS
-655 CLVSLSHH
+655 CLVSLSRME
-663 QDTET
+663 DNET
-668 IAVVLGSS
+668 IVVVLGSS

-697 K
+697 N

>member
-1 MSPHRTSNRPCD
+1 MIHPPNAWYFFPLGHRWVVPLLC
-13 SYRAHRIERYLPRLF
+13 
-28 LHRIFL
+28 
-34 HRISRALRC
+34 ALA
-43 LLLLFAL
+43 AL
-50 GAGHTACG
+50 QLVPEPPA
-58 LRCHAQSLSD
+58 HAQSLSE

-76 HAGKVCVAIKHLE
+76 HQGTVCVAIKHLA
-89 TGEAFL
+89 TGETFF

-121 AGMLSGD
+121 AGKLSGD

-144 LTDHFLNSTV
+144 LTDHFANSSV

-161 HLMITYSD
+161 HLMIAFSD

-190 QLGLPETQ
+190 QFGLPETQ

-242 QQASD
+242 PEASE
-247 RMMTHLLSC
+247 RMLAHLLSC

-264 FLPKEVKGY
+264 FLPKEIKGY
-273 HKTGAVNECRTD
+273 HKTGAVNESRTD
-285 AGLFETPSGWIVM
+285 AGLLDTPSGWIAM
-298 VCLTCENQD
+298 VCLTSENQD

-325 ETYEHFHPIPQDQF
+325 ETYEHFHPIPQDQVEP
-339 QSQELKLGANGPLV
+339 QELKLGANGPLV
-353 EALQLALN
+353 EALQTALN
-361 EKLSPTPNLSVDGDF
+361 QKLNPSPNLSVDGDF

-387 RRENGLEEIG
+387 RSENGLDAVG
-397 VVDASVWERLGEI
+397 LVDSKVWDKLGEI
-410 ELNPA
+410 SLDPNPV
-415 PTQAIETLSELLPND
+415 PTPEPLAELLP
-430 FSDGVPSVSC
+430 SDANGTPIVSC
-440 KAWALG
+440 KAWAVA

-451 KLLAGDRQDEP
+451 RIIAGDRQDVP

-475 LIAQEFQS
+475 LIAKEIQN
-483 DPSLLVQSITF
+483 DPNVLEESISF
-494 SKRADQTP
+494 SKRADQTI
-502 GSSSTVRA
+502 GSSATVRA

-519 FYGLMLPSGN
+519 LYGLMLPSGN

-537 WYGQRKVAGERKLD
+537 WYGLRKSAAERKLD
-551 PLNLFVDAMNEQASK
+551 PLKLFIDAMNEQANELK
-566 LGMSHSTFRNPH
+566 MNQSTFRNTH
-578 GITHPEH
+578 GLTHPEH
-585 KSSCVDLITLA
+585 KSSCADLITLA
-596 RELMKFPFVMEVVQT
+596 RELMKFPLVMEIVQT
-611 RRYSCLVKGQEGYTR
+611 RQYSCTVKGQEGYTR
-626 RLSWTNSNQLLDRQG
+626 RLSWTNTNQLLDRQG

-663 QDTET
+663 QQTET
-668 IAVVLGSS
+668 IVVVLGSS

-697 K
+697 N

>member
-1 MSPHRTSNRPCD
+1 MIHPPNAWYFFPLGHRWVVPLLC
-13 SYRAHRIERYLPRLF
+13 
-28 LHRIFL
+28 
-34 HRISRALRC
+34 ALA
-43 LLLLFAL
+43 AL
-50 GAGHTACG
+50 QLVPEPPA
-58 LRCHAQSLSD
+58 HAQSLSE

-76 HAGKVCVAIKHLE
+76 HQGTVCVAIKHLA
-89 TGEAFL
+89 TGETFF

-121 AGMLSGD
+121 AGKLSGD

-144 LTDHFLNSTV
+144 LTDHFANSSV

-161 HLMITYSD
+161 HLMIAFSD

-190 QLGLPETQ
+190 QFGLPETQ

-242 QQASD
+242 PEASE
-247 RMMTHLLSC
+247 RMLAHLLSC

-264 FLPKEVKGY
+264 FLPKEIKGY
-273 HKTGAVNECRTD
+273 HKTGAVNESRTD
-285 AGLFETPSGWIVM
+285 AGLFDTPSGWIAM
-298 VCLTCENQD
+298 VCLTSENQD

-325 ETYEHFHPIPQDQF
+325 ETYEHFHPIPQDQVEP
-339 QSQELKLGANGPLV
+339 QVLKLGANGPLV
-353 EALQLALN
+353 EALQTALN
-361 EKLSPTPNLSVDGDF
+361 QKLNPSPNLSVDGDF

-387 RRENGLEEIG
+387 RSENGLDAVG
-397 VVDASVWERLGEI
+397 LVDSKVWDKLGEI
-410 ELNPA
+410 SLDPNPI
-415 PTQAIETLSELLPND
+415 PTPEPLAELLP
-430 FSDGVPSVSC
+430 SDANGTPIVSC
-440 KAWALG
+440 KAWAVA

-451 KLLAGDRQDEP
+451 RILAGDRQDVP

-467 TTKMMTAL
+467 TTKMMTVL
-475 LIAQEFQS
+475 LIAKEIQN
-483 DPSLLVQSITF
+483 DPSVLEESISF
-494 SKRADQTP
+494 SKRADQTI
-502 GSSSTVRA
+502 GSSATVRA

-519 FYGLMLPSGN
+519 LYGLMLPSGN

-537 WYGQRKVAGERKLD
+537 WYGLRKSAAERKLD
-551 PLNLFVDAMNEQASK
+551 PLKLFIDAMNEQANELK
-566 LGMSHSTFRNPH
+566 MNQSTFRNTH
-578 GITHPEH
+578 GLTHPEH
-585 KSSCVDLITLA
+585 KSSCADLITLA
-596 RELMKFPFVMEVVQT
+596 RELMKFPLVMEIVQT
-611 RRYSCLVKGQEGYTR
+611 RQYSCTVKGQEGYTR
-626 RLSWTNSNQLLDRQG
+626 RLSWTNTNQLLDRQG

-655 CLVSLSHH
+655 CLVSLSRIE
-663 QDTET
+663 DNET
-668 IAVVLGSS
+668 IVVVLGSS

-697 K
+697 N

>member
-1 MSPHRTSNRPCD
+1 MIHPPNAWYFFPLGHRWVVPLLC
-13 SYRAHRIERYLPRLF
+13 
-28 LHRIFL
+28 
-34 HRISRALRC
+34 ALA
-43 LLLLFAL
+43 AL
-50 GAGHTACG
+50 QLVPEPPA
-58 LRCHAQSLSD
+58 HAQSLSE

-76 HAGKVCVAIKHLE
+76 HQGTVCVAIKHLA
-89 TGEAFL
+89 TGETFF

-121 AGMLSGD
+121 AGKLSGD

-144 LTDHFLNSTV
+144 LTDHFANSSV

-161 HLMITYSD
+161 HLMIAFSD

-242 QQASD
+242 PEASE
-247 RMMTHLLSC
+247 RMLAHLLSC

-264 FLPKEVKGY
+264 FLPKEIKGY
-273 HKTGAVNECRTD
+273 HKTGAVNESRTD
-285 AGLFETPSGWIVM
+285 AGLLDTPSGWIAM
-298 VCLTCENQD
+298 VCLTSENQD

-325 ETYEHFHPIPQDQF
+325 ETYEHFHPIPQDQVEP
-339 QSQELKLGANGPLV
+339 QELKLGANGPLV
-353 EALQLALN
+353 EALQSALN
-361 EKLSPTPNLSVDGDF
+361 QKLNPSPNLSVDGDF

-387 RRENGLEEIG
+387 RSENGLDAVG
-397 VVDASVWERLGEI
+397 LVDSKVWDKLGEI
-410 ELNPA
+410 SLDPNPI
-415 PTQAIETLSELLPND
+415 PTPEPLAELLP
-430 FSDGVPSVSC
+430 SDANGTPIVSC
-440 KAWALG
+440 KAWAVA

-451 KLLAGDRQDEP
+451 RILAGDRQDVP

-475 LIAQEFQS
+475 LIAKEIQN
-483 DPSLLVQSITF
+483 DPNVLEESISF
-494 SKRADQTP
+494 SKRADQTI
-502 GSSSTVRA
+502 GSSATVRA

-519 FYGLMLPSGN
+519 LYGLMLPSGN

-537 WYGQRKVAGERKLD
+537 WYGLRKSAAERKLD
-551 PLNLFVDAMNEQASK
+551 PLKLFIDAMNEQATELK
-566 LGMSHSTFRNPH
+566 MNQSTFRNTH
-578 GITHPEH
+578 GLTHPEH
-585 KSSCVDLITLA
+585 KSSCADLITLA
-596 RELMKFPFVMEVVQT
+596 RELMKFPLVMEIVQT
-611 RRYSCLVKGQEGYTR
+611 RQYSCTVKGQEGYTR
-626 RLSWTNSNQLLDRQG
+626 RLNWTNTNQLLDRQG

-655 CLVSLSHH
+655 CLVSLSRIE
-663 QDTET
+663 DNET
-668 IAVVLGSS
+668 IVVVLGSS

-697 K
+697 N

>member
-1 MSPHRTSNRPCD
+1 MIHPPN
-13 SYRAHRIERYLPRLF
+13 ARY
-28 LHRIFL
+28 
-34 HRISRALRC
+34 
-43 LLLLFAL
+43 LFAL
-50 GAGHTACG
+50 R
-58 LRCHAQSLSD
+58 LRWAVRLLSALAAWQLAPELPAHAQSLSE

-76 HAGKVCVAIKHLE
+76 HQGTVCVAIKHLA
-89 TGEAFL
+89 TGETFF

-121 AGMLSGD
+121 AGKLSGD

-144 LTDHFLNSTV
+144 LTDHFANSSV

-161 HLMITYSD
+161 HLMIAFSD

-177 DQIGIANVAKTMQ
+177 DQIGIANVAKTMH

-242 QQASD
+242 PEASE
-247 RMMTHLLSC
+247 RMLAHLLSC

-264 FLPKEVKGY
+264 FLPKEIKGY
-273 HKTGAVNECRTD
+273 HKTGAVNESRTD
-285 AGLFETPSGWIVM
+285 AGLFETPSGWIAM
-298 VCLTCENQD
+298 VCLTSENQD

-325 ETYEHFHPIPQDQF
+325 ETFEHFHPIPQDQLEP
-339 QSQELKLGANGPLV
+339 QELKLGANGPLV
-353 EALQLALN
+353 EALQTALN
-361 EKLSPTPNLSVDGDF
+361 QKLNPSPNLSVDGDF

-387 RRENGLEEIG
+387 RSENGLDAVG
-397 VVDASVWERLGEI
+397 FVDSKVWDKLGEI
-410 ELNPA
+410 SLDANPI
-415 PTQAIETLSELLPND
+415 PTPEPLAELLP
-430 FSDGVPSVSC
+430 SDANGTPIVSC
-440 KAWALG
+440 KAWAVA

-451 KLLAGDRQDEP
+451 RILAGDRQDVP

-467 TTKMMTAL
+467 TTKMMTVL
-475 LIAQEFQS
+475 LIAKEIQN
-483 DPSLLVQSITF
+483 DPNVLEESISF
-494 SKRADQTP
+494 SKRADQTI
-502 GSSSTVRA
+502 GSSATVRA

-519 FYGLMLPSGN
+519 LYGLMLPSGN
-529 DASVALAE
+529 DASIALAE
-537 WYGQRKVAGERKLD
+537 WYGLRKGAAERKLD
-551 PLNLFVDAMNEQASK
+551 PLKLFIDAMNEQATELK
-566 LGMSHSTFRNPH
+566 MNQSTFRNTH
-578 GITHPEH
+578 GLTHPEH
-585 KSSCVDLITLA
+585 KSSCADLITLA
-596 RELMKFPFVMEVVQT
+596 RELMKFPLVMEIVQT
-611 RRYSCLVKGQEGYTR
+611 RQYSCTVKGQEGYTR
-626 RLSWTNSNQLLDRQG
+626 RLSWTNTNQLLDRQG

-655 CLVSLSHH
+655 CLVSLSRME
-663 QDTET
+663 DDET
-668 IAVVLGSS
+668 IVVVLGSS

-697 K
+697 N

>member
-1 MSPHRTSNRPCD
+1 MIHPHN
-13 SYRAHRIERYLPRLF
+13 ARY
-28 LHRIFL
+28 
-34 HRISRALRC
+34 
-43 LLLLFAL
+43 LFAL
-50 GAGHTACG
+50 R
-58 LRCHAQSLSD
+58 LRWAVRILCALAAWQLAPEPPAHAQSLSE

-76 HAGKVCVAIKHLE
+76 HQGTVCVAIKHLA
-89 TGEAFL
+89 TGETFF

-121 AGMLSGD
+121 AGKLSGD

-144 LTDHFLNSTV
+144 LTDHFANSSV

-161 HLMITYSD
+161 HLMIAFSD

-177 DQIGIANVAKTMQ
+177 DQIGIPNVAKTMQ

-242 QQASD
+242 PEASE
-247 RMMTHLLSC
+247 RMLTHLLSC

-264 FLPKEVKGY
+264 FLPKEIKGY
-273 HKTGAVNECRTD
+273 HKTGAVNESRTD
-285 AGLFETPSGWIVM
+285 AGLFDTPSGWIAM
-298 VCLTCENQD
+298 VCLTSENQD

-325 ETYEHFHPIPQDQF
+325 ETYEHFHPIPQDQLEP
-339 QSQELKLGANGPLV
+339 QELKLGANGPLV
-353 EALQLALN
+353 EALQTALN
-361 EKLSPTPNLSVDGDF
+361 QKLNPSPNLSVDGDF

-387 RRENGLEEIG
+387 RSENGLDAIG
-397 VVDASVWERLGEI
+397 LVDSKVWDKLGEI
-410 ELNPA
+410 SLDPNPI
-415 PTQAIETLSELLPND
+415 PTPEPLAELLP
-430 FSDGVPSVSC
+430 SDANGTPIVSC
-440 KAWALG
+440 KAWAVA

-451 KLLAGDRQDEP
+451 RIIAGDRQDVP

-475 LIAQEFQS
+475 LIAKEIEN
-483 DPSLLVQSITF
+483 DPSVLEESIAF
-494 SKRADQTP
+494 SQRADQTI
-502 GSSSTVRA
+502 GSSATVRA

-519 FYGLMLPSGN
+519 LYGLMLPSGN

-537 WYGQRKVAGERKLD
+537 WYGLRKGAAERKLD
-551 PLNLFVDAMNEQASK
+551 PLKLFIDAMNEQATELK
-566 LGMSHSTFRNPH
+566 MNHSTFRNTH
-578 GITHPEH
+578 GLTHPEH
-585 KSSCVDLITLA
+585 KSSCADLITLA
-596 RELMKFPFVMEVVQT
+596 RELMKFPLVMEIVQT
-611 RRYSCLVKGQEGYTR
+611 RQYSCTVKGQEGYTR
-626 RLSWTNSNQLLDRQG
+626 RLSWTNTNQLLDRQG

-655 CLVSLSHH
+655 CLVSLSRLE
-663 QDTET
+663 DNET
-668 IAVVLGSS
+668 IVVVLGSS

-697 K
+697 N

>member
-1 MSPHRTSNRPCD
+1 MIHPPN
-13 SYRAHRIERYLPRLF
+13 ARY
-28 LHRIFL
+28 
-34 HRISRALRC
+34 
-43 LLLLFAL
+43 LFAL
-50 GAGHTACG
+50 R
-58 LRCHAQSLSD
+58 LRWAVRLLCALAAWQLAPEPPAHAQSLSE

-76 HAGKVCVAIKHLE
+76 HQGTVCVAIKHLA
-89 TGEAFL
+89 TGETFF

-121 AGMLSGD
+121 AGKLSGD

-144 LTDHFLNSTV
+144 LTDHFANSSV

-161 HLMITYSD
+161 HLMIAFSD

-242 QQASD
+242 PEASE
-247 RMMTHLLSC
+247 RMLAHLLSC

-264 FLPKEVKGY
+264 FLPKEIKGY
-273 HKTGAVNECRTD
+273 HKTGAVNESRTD
-285 AGLFETPSGWIVM
+285 AGLFDTPSGWIAM
-298 VCLTCENQD
+298 VCLTSENQD

-325 ETYEHFHPIPQDQF
+325 ETYEHFHPIPQDQVEP
-339 QSQELKLGANGPLV
+339 QELKLGANGPLV
-353 EALQLALN
+353 EALQSALN
-361 EKLSPTPNLSVDGDF
+361 QKLNPSPNLSVDGDF

-387 RRENGLEEIG
+387 RSENGLDAVG
-397 VVDASVWERLGEI
+397 LVDSKVWDKLGEI
-410 ELNPA
+410 SLDPNPI
-415 PTQAIETLSELLPND
+415 PTPEPLAELLP
-430 FSDGVPSVSC
+430 SDANGTPIVSC
-440 KAWALG
+440 KAWAVA

-451 KLLAGDRQDEP
+451 RILAGDRQDVP

-467 TTKMMTAL
+467 TTKMMTVL
-475 LIAQEFQS
+475 LIAKEIQN
-483 DPSLLVQSITF
+483 DPSVLEESISF
-494 SKRADQTP
+494 SKRADQTI
-502 GSSSTVRA
+502 GSSATVRA

-519 FYGLMLPSGN
+519 LYGLMLPSGN

-537 WYGQRKVAGERKLD
+537 WYGLRKGAAERKLD
-551 PLNLFVDAMNEQASK
+551 PLKLFIDAMNEQATELK
-566 LGMSHSTFRNPH
+566 MNQSTFRNTH
-578 GITHPEH
+578 GLTHPEH
-585 KSSCVDLITLA
+585 KSSCADLITLA
-596 RELMKFPFVMEVVQT
+596 RELMKFPLVMEIVQT
-611 RRYSCLVKGQEGYTR
+611 RQYSCTVKGQEGYTR
-626 RLSWTNSNQLLDRQG
+626 RVSWTNTNQLLDRQG

-647 GTTDAAGA
+647 GTTDAAGS
-655 CLVSLSHH
+655 CLVSLSRLE
-663 QDTET
+663 DNET
-668 IAVVLGSS
+668 IVVVLGSS

-697 K
+697 N

>member
-1 MSPHRTSNRPCD
+1 MIHPPN
-13 SYRAHRIERYLPRLF
+13 ARY
-28 LHRIFL
+28 
-34 HRISRALRC
+34 
-43 LLLLFAL
+43 LFAL
-50 GAGHTACG
+50 R
-58 LRCHAQSLSD
+58 LRWAVPLLCALAAWQLAPEPPAHAQSLSE

-76 HAGKVCVAIKHLE
+76 HQGTVCVAIKHLA
-89 TGEAFL
+89 TGETFF
-95 HRPQEVVPTASLIK
+95 HRPQKVVPTASLIK

-121 AGMLSGD
+121 AGKLSGD

-144 LTDHFLNSTV
+144 LTDHFANSSV

-161 HLMITYSD
+161 HLMIAFSD

-177 DQIGIANVAKTMQ
+177 DQIGIPNVAKTMQ

-242 QQASD
+242 PEASE
-247 RMMTHLLSC
+247 RMLTHLLSC

-264 FLPKEVKGY
+264 FLPKEIKGY
-273 HKTGAVNECRTD
+273 HKTGAVNESRTD
-285 AGLFETPSGWIVM
+285 AGLFDTPSGWIAM
-298 VCLTCENQD
+298 VCLTSENQD

-325 ETYEHFHPIPQDQF
+325 ETYEHFHPIPQDQVEP
-339 QSQELKLGANGPLV
+339 QVLKLGANGPLV
-353 EALQLALN
+353 EALQSALN
-361 EKLSPTPNLSVDGDF
+361 QKLNPSPNLSVDGDF

-387 RRENGLEEIG
+387 RSENGLDAIG
-397 VVDASVWERLGEI
+397 LVDSKVWDKLGEI
-410 ELNPA
+410 SLDPNPI
-415 PTQAIETLSELLPND
+415 PTPEPLAELLP
-430 FSDGVPSVSC
+430 SDANGTPIVSC
-440 KAWALG
+440 KAWAVA

-451 KLLAGDRQDEP
+451 RILAGDRQDVP

-475 LIAQEFQS
+475 LIAKEIQN
-483 DPSLLVQSITF
+483 DPSVLEESIAF
-494 SKRADQTP
+494 SQRADQTI
-502 GSSSTVRA
+502 GSSATVRA

-519 FYGLMLPSGN
+519 LYGLMLPSGN

-537 WYGQRKVAGERKLD
+537 WYGLRKGAAERKLD
-551 PLNLFVDAMNEQASK
+551 PLKLFIDAMNEQATELK
-566 LGMSHSTFRNPH
+566 MNQSTFRNTH
-578 GITHPEH
+578 GLTHPEH
-585 KSSCVDLITLA
+585 KSSCADLITLA
-596 RELMKFPFVMEVVQT
+596 RELMKFPLVMEIVQT
-611 RRYSCLVKGQEGYTR
+611 RQYSCTVKGQEGYTR
-626 RLSWTNSNQLLDRQG
+626 RLSWTNTNQLLDRQG

-655 CLVSLSHH
+655 CLVSLSRME
-663 QDTET
+663 DNET

-697 K
+697 N

>member
-1 MSPHRTSNRPCD
+1 MIHPPNAWYFFPLGHRWVVPLLC
-13 SYRAHRIERYLPRLF
+13 
-28 LHRIFL
+28 
-34 HRISRALRC
+34 ALA
-43 LLLLFAL
+43 AL
-50 GAGHTACG
+50 QLVPEPPA
-58 LRCHAQSLSD
+58 HAQSLSE

-76 HAGKVCVAIKHLE
+76 HQGTVCVAIKHLA
-89 TGEAFL
+89 TGETFF

-121 AGMLSGD
+121 AGKLSGD

-144 LTDHFLNSTV
+144 LTDHFANSSV

-161 HLMITYSD
+161 HLMIAFSD

-190 QLGLPETQ
+190 QFGLPETQ

-242 QQASD
+242 PEASE
-247 RMMTHLLSC
+247 RMLTHLLSC

-264 FLPKEVKGY
+264 FLPKEIKGY
-273 HKTGAVNECRTD
+273 HKTGAVNESRTD
-285 AGLFETPSGWIVM
+285 AGLLDTPSGWIAM
-298 VCLTCENQD
+298 VCLTSENQD

-325 ETYEHFHPIPQDQF
+325 ETYEHFHPIPHDQLEP
-339 QSQELKLGANGPLV
+339 QELKLGANGPLV
-353 EALQLALN
+353 EALQTALN
-361 EKLSPTPNLSVDGDF
+361 QKLNPSPNLSVDGDF

-387 RRENGLEEIG
+387 RSENGLDAVG
-397 VVDASVWERLGEI
+397 LVDSKVWDKLGEI
-410 ELNPA
+410 SLDPNPV
-415 PTQAIETLSELLPND
+415 PTPEPLAELLP
-430 FSDGVPSVSC
+430 SDANGTPIVSC
-440 KAWALG
+440 KAWAVA

-451 KLLAGDRQDEP
+451 RIIAGDRQDVP

-475 LIAQEFQS
+475 LIAKEIQN
-483 DPSLLVQSITF
+483 DPNVLEESISF
-494 SKRADQTP
+494 SKRADQTI
-502 GSSSTVRA
+502 GSSATVRA

-519 FYGLMLPSGN
+519 LYGLMLPSGN

-537 WYGQRKVAGERKLD
+537 WYGLRKGAAERKLD
-551 PLNLFVDAMNEQASK
+551 PLKLFIDAMNEQATELK
-566 LGMSHSTFRNPH
+566 MNQSTFRNTH
-578 GITHPEH
+578 GLTHPEH
-585 KSSCVDLITLA
+585 KSSCADLITLA
-596 RELMKFPFVMEVVQT
+596 RELMKFPLVMEIVQT
-611 RRYSCLVKGQEGYTR
+611 RQYSCTVKGQEGYTR
-626 RLSWTNSNQLLDRQG
+626 RLSWTNTNQLLDRQG

-663 QDTET
+663 QQTET
-668 IAVVLGSS
+668 IVVVLGSS

-697 K
+697 N

>member
-1 MSPHRTSNRPCD
+1 MILPPN
-13 SYRAHRIERYLPRLF
+13 ARY
-28 LHRIFL
+28 
-34 HRISRALRC
+34 
-43 LLLLFAL
+43 LFAL
-50 GAGHTACG
+50 RLRWAVPLLCALAACQ
-58 LRCHAQSLSD
+58 LATEPPAHAQSLSE

-76 HAGKVCVAIKHLE
+76 HQGTVCVAIKHLA
-89 TGEAFL
+89 TGETFF
-95 HRPQEVVPTASLIK
+95 HRTQEVVPTASLIK

-121 AGMLSGD
+121 AGKLSGD

-144 LTDHFLNSTV
+144 LTDHFANSSV

-161 HLMITYSD
+161 HLMIAFSD

-227 MLSLLEQLHARKLVS
+227 MLSLLEQLHGRKLVS
-242 QQASD
+242 PEASE
-247 RMMTHLLSC
+247 RMLAHLLSC

-264 FLPKEVKGY
+264 FLPKEIKGY
-273 HKTGAVNECRTD
+273 HKTGAVNESRTD
-285 AGLFETPSGWIVM
+285 AGLFETPSGWIAM
-298 VCLTCENQD
+298 VCLTSENQD

-325 ETYEHFHPIPQDQF
+325 ETYEHFHPIPHDQLEP
-339 QSQELKLGANGPLV
+339 QELKLGANGPLV
-353 EALQLALN
+353 EALQTALN
-361 EKLSPTPNLSVDGDF
+361 QKLNPSPNLSVDGDF

-387 RRENGLEEIG
+387 RSENGLDAVG
-397 VVDASVWERLGEI
+397 FVDSKVWDKLGEI
-410 ELNPA
+410 SLDPNPI
-415 PTQAIETLSELLPND
+415 PTPEPLAELLP
-430 FSDGVPSVSC
+430 SDANGTPILSC
-440 KAWALG
+440 KAWAVA

-451 KLLAGDRQDEP
+451 RILAGDRQDVP
-462 LDIAS
+462 LDFAS
-467 TTKMMTAL
+467 TTKMMTVL
-475 LIAQEFQS
+475 LIAKEIQN
-483 DPSLLVQSITF
+483 DPNVLEESISF
-494 SKRADQTP
+494 SKRADQTI
-502 GSSSTVRA
+502 GSSATVRA

-519 FYGLMLPSGN
+519 LYGLMLPSGN

-537 WYGQRKVAGERKLD
+537 WYGLRKGAAERKLD
-551 PLNLFVDAMNEQASK
+551 PLKLFIDAMNEQATELK
-566 LGMSHSTFRNPH
+566 MNHSTFRNTH
-578 GITHPEH
+578 GLTHPEH
-585 KSSCVDLITLA
+585 KSSCADLITLA
-596 RELMKFPFVMEVVQT
+596 RELMKFPLIMEIVQT
-611 RRYSCLVKGQEGYTR
+611 RQYSCTVKGQEGYTR
-626 RLSWTNSNQLLDRQG
+626 RLSWTNTNQLLDRQG

-663 QDTET
+663 QQTDT
-668 IAVVLGSS
+668 IVVVLGSS

-697 K
+697 N